1 MLTDVGFVA
10 ANTSRARAYL
20 AALERHDLLPSWT
33 LLLDD
38 KSPAAM
44 PGQAGSEVM
53 RSSSADHQ
61 AKCWSEVDFDPNA
74 PLEPWLQRLGLDYVV
89 AGSRDINAADVVD
102 VIAHSAPSV
111 LIYSG
116 YGGALL
122 RRDVLGTGKQF
133 LHVHGGYL
141 PDYKGST
148 TNYYSLLSE
157 GMLGAS
163 ALFLTAEI
171 DSGPVLARRRFPAPA
186 KCTEIDHIYD
196 AAVRAHVLVDTLS
209 AYMEQ
214 GEWRF
219 ELSDN
224 CGGTTYYIIHPVL
237 KHLAILDDSLGELTT
252 ENSD

>member
-1 MLTDVGFVA
+1 VLTDVGFVA
-10 ANTSRARAYL
+10 ANTSRTRAYL

-38 KSPAAM
+38 ESSLAM
-44 PGQAGSEVM
+44 PGQADSAVVQ
-53 RSSSADHQ
+53 SSLPDYQ

-74 PLEPWLQRLGLDYVV
+74 PLEQWIQRLSLDYTM
-89 AGSRDINAADVVD
+89 AGSRDINAAAVVD
-102 VIAHSAPSV
+102 LIARSAPPV

-122 RRDVLGTGKQF
+122 RHDVLETGKQF

-157 GMLGAS
+157 GSLGAS

-171 DSGPVLARRRFPAPA
+171 DSGPVLSRRRFPPPA
-186 KCTEIDHIYD
+186 ERTEIDHIYD
-196 AAVRAHVLVDTLS
+196 AAARAHVLVDTLS
-209 AYMEQ
+209 AYRGQ

-237 KHLAILDDSLGELTT
+237 KHLAILGNASA
-252 ENSD
+252 S